1 MSRFSV
7 IIVCLV
13 TCFAAS
19 SVHAGD
25 LRSRVIPIVVSIAAT
40 NDYRVG
46 QPLLVEVEVFNG
58 LDTEIGF
65 LSFALVPNEWNGET
79 FSVHVMDIYRDGQ
92 PPSIFIRRPEV
103 RQPLSISGVGRERV
117 PAKGRKRIQIDLSK
131 WEVAG
136 GWKAGKYRFTVA
148 VSNIAA
154 DSLTTLRVDSE
165 PAEIT
170 VK

>member
-1 MSRFSV
+1 MSRIRV

-13 TCFAAS
+13 TCFASS

-25 LRSRVIPIVVSIAAT
+25 ERRIIPIVVSIVAT

-58 LDTEIGF
+58 LDSEIGF
-65 LSFALVPNEWNGET
+65 LRFSLTPNDWNGEVL
-79 FSVHVMDIYRDGQ
+79 SVHVMDIYRDGQ
-92 PPSIFIRRPEV
+92 PPSMFIRRPEI
-103 RQPLSISGVGRERV
+103 RQPLSISGAGGERV

-131 WEVAG
+131 WEIAG
-136 GWKAGKYRFTVA
+136 GWRAGKYRFKVA
-148 VSNIAA
+148 LANIDV
-154 DSLTTLRVDSE
+154 DSFTTLRVASD